1 MVLEGCTEGKNTS
14 KTVMEML
21 QTIRPTKVFRIYED
35 DDWVIDRVGDNIR
48 VSYFKDNHF
57 VDERLITKEELED
70 SK

>member
-1 MVLEGCTEGKNTS
+1 MVLKGNSEGKNTS

>member
-1 MVLEGCTEGKNTS
+1 MVLKGNSEGKNTS

-35 DDWVIDRVGDNIR
+35 DDWIIDRVGDNIR